1 MLLSVLNPVLAQD
14 SDMTANERQARRIFN
29 QAYQQ
34 VFGEQGAK
42 LHYDVNII
50 GIYKTSGTIWFK
62 GKKKKFVDAKVNSWN
77 DGETVYT
84 VKKKKKKKEVEVRSA
99 KNNKQDK
106 YSGKFKFVPENFDY
120 SVANDE
126 EGLMLTLD
134 SSLSCPCD
142 NSIYC
147 SPRCAGNAVLRF
159 SDGDICNTATPVK
172 CCIRY
177 CCNTGWQH
185 NLREC
190 DAIGKCA
197 VSERQEAL
205 RELNCLQTYTTGK
218 CTVSDR
224 LYGIRKLYAFHRGT
238 AGKSTA
244 SDSCDF

>member
-1 MLLSVLNPVLAQD
+1 MRNRIILILTLLLSVLNPVVAQD

-99 KNNKQDK
+99 KNNKQDR
-106 YSGKFKFVPENFDY
+106 YSGKFKFLPENFDY

-126 EGLMLTLD
+126 EGLMLTLKAKKGAKGIKEVHA
-134 SSLSCPCD
+134 LVKRQTYEPIRVRIKI
-142 NSIYC
+142 SIIWTTIKI
-147 SPRCAGNAVLRF
+147 
-159 SDGDICNTATPVK
+159 SDFQSGDITDEMLSFPKEQYKDYKFVDK
-172 CCIRY
+172 R
-177 CCNTGWQH
+177 
-185 NLREC
+185 
-190 DAIGKCA
+190 
-197 VSERQEAL
+197 
-205 RELNCLQTYTTGK
+205 
-218 CTVSDR
+218 
-224 LYGIRKLYAFHRGT
+224 
-238 AGKSTA
+238 
-244 SDSCDF
+244 

>member
-1 MLLSVLNPVLAQD
+1 MILTLLLSVLNPVLAQD
-14 SDMTANERQARRIFN
+14 SDMTANERQAKRIFN

-106 YSGKFKFVPENFDY
+106 YSGKFKFLPENFDY

-126 EGLMLTLD
+126 EGLMLTLKAKKGAKGIKEVHA
-134 SSLSCPCD
+134 LVKRQTYEPIRVRIKI
-142 NSIYC
+142 SIIWTTIKI
-147 SPRCAGNAVLRF
+147 
-159 SDGDICNTATPVK
+159 SDFQSGDITDEMLSFPKEQYKDYKFVDT
-172 CCIRY
+172 R
-177 CCNTGWQH
+177 
-185 NLREC
+185 
-190 DAIGKCA
+190 
-197 VSERQEAL
+197 
-205 RELNCLQTYTTGK
+205 
-218 CTVSDR
+218 
-224 LYGIRKLYAFHRGT
+224 
-238 AGKSTA
+238 
-244 SDSCDF
+244 

>member
-1 MLLSVLNPVLAQD
+1 MRNRIILILTLLLSVLNPVLAQD

-120 SVANDE
+120 SVANEE
-126 EGLMLTLD
+126 EGLMLTLKAKKGAKGIKEVHA
-134 SSLSCPCD
+134 L
-142 NSIYC
+142 
-147 SPRCAGNAVLRF
+147 
-159 SDGDICNTATPVK
+159 VK
-172 CCIRY
+172 R
-177 CCNTGWQH
+177 
-185 NLREC
+185 
-190 DAIGKCA
+190 
-197 VSERQEAL
+197 
-205 RELNCLQTYTTGK
+205 QTYEPIRVRIKISIIWTTIK
-218 CTVSDR
+218 ISDFQSG
-224 LYGIRKLYAFHRGT
+224 GITDEMLSFPKEQYKDYKFVDKR
-238 AGKSTA
+238 
-244 SDSCDF
+244 